1 MKISV
6 ITPTLNREH
15 YLRDVMDSV
24 LWQDY
29 SNLEYIVVDGGS
41 TDGTLKLLEEYKEK
55 FNQAG
60 KTMHYISEKDNG
72 LYDSM
77 NKGVRMASGDVVGIL
92 NDDDFFNYSDCISKI
107 ADSFSNKDTE
117 AVYADSYYVNE
128 SNIFKP
134 VRCYNNRH
142 FTPKRLL
149 YGYIPDHETFYMKK
163 DYYDKYGY
171 INTDYNLGGDMEFIL
186 RMVYVCGV
194 KAEYIDKVLITNRI
208 GGVSTSGGLKMYF
221 KRIDYHMEI
230 FSRKNIKTYRYRL
243 WLRYVLRVWNK
254 IYIPKRFLL
263 QAKQTQQ
270 WFAHNRSCQ

>member
-1 MKISV
+1 M
-6 ITPTLNREH
+6 
-15 YLRDVMDSV
+15 
-24 LWQDY
+24 
-29 SNLEYIVVDGGS
+29 
-41 TDGTLKLLEEYKEK
+41 
-55 FNQAG
+55 
-60 KTMHYISEKDNG
+60 
-72 LYDSM
+72 
-77 NKGVRMASGDVVGIL
+77 
-92 NDDDFFNYSDCISKI
+92 
-107 ADSFSNKDTE
+107 
-117 AVYADSYYVNE
+117 YADSYYVNE

-270 WFAHNRSCQ
+270 WFAHNRSCR